1 MRILFD
7 NVLDVATLTSLNA
20 EDAYPVR
27 NLISPFLRQIYQASG
42 ATDTITIALTE
53 DVDIDAIFWGFTN
66 IRQMNVS
73 MYDASD
79 ALLELIYIEHER
91 VGYYYGYSDI
101 YLYGYDPDKYYGYFS
116 RDSEAY
122 FDPSSWI
129 LPSVISGVR
138 KIVIELATDEAK
150 LYMGGM
156 GIGLAYK
163 MPNPDEQFTEGWID
177 NSVVSRSQAG
187 QTVRDYVVPLRTYG
201 FRFSTPDRET
211 MNELRSIYKNCGI
224 GAKLWLDGTE
234 RNHEFIPPLY
244 GVLDEWTE
252 NEKSGKQYKFGLT
265 ITEAR

>member
-27 NLISPFLRQIYQASG
+27 NLVSPFLRQIYQASL

-66 IRQMNVS
+66 MKQMTVS

-101 YLYGYDPDKYYGYFS
+101 YLYGYDLDKYYGYFS
-116 RDSEAY
+116 RENEQY

-129 LPSVISGVR
+129 LPSVINGVR

-187 QTVRDYVVPLRTYG
+187 QTLRDYVIPLRSYS
-201 FRFSTPDRET
+201 FQFSTTDREK
-211 MNELRSIYKNCGI
+211 MNELRSIYKDSGI

-252 NEKSGKQYKFGLT
+252 NNKSGKQYRFGIT